1 MSQAYRRALRCRSGC
16 GCGLL
21 PALGT
26 LGTALLAAAIVAVAI
41 FPGLLEAAAIARL
54 EAGRRATV
62 AAMRTVTAVAA
73 LLERTATTCVVRP
86 ALAVATLRRAFTAV
100 LTWTARLVAI
110 AATRTRG
117 VAGRFALAVETRT
130 LAERATIFARLE
142 IAARTIGAISKRLG
156 TERLAVALRAAIV
169 TAFAAMLATG
179 LATILERPLTIAIAR
194 VGCTGAFRTVATI

>member
-1 MSQAYRRALRCRSGC
+1 MSVDPIHDGQVISDSPSFWGAN
-16 GCGLL
+16 
-21 PALGT
+21 P
-26 LGTALLAAAIVAVAI
+26 
-41 FPGLLEAAAIARL
+41 
-54 EAGRRATV
+54 ATV
-62 AAMRTVTAVAA
+62 HVFIDGG
-73 LLERTATTCVVRP
+73 P
-86 ALAVATLRRAFTAV
+86 K
-100 LTWTARLVAI
+100 
-110 AATRTRG
+110 
-117 VAGRFALAVETRT
+117 VETRT